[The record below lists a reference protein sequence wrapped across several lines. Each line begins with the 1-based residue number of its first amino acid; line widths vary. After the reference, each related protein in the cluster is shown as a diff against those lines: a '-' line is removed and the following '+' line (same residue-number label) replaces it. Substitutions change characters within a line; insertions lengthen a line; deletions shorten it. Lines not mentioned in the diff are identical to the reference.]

1 MIEIKKHNPKLV
13 AIYSPESGT
22 YWLQDKLNKGEN
34 HYLKNTYR
42 LSKDKILDLHE
53 IDEDLDEEENIAF
66 QIGVERNN
74 YFALDKEIFGI
85 DIDIYIEKSIHI
97 TPNFF
102 TANKNISIISKL
114 EDVVKEQIYLVS
126 DENYNV
132 NEDNTNK
139 IPLSAYKNLLT
150 NFPNN
155 TELIKYSHMRI
166 ATALS
171 EYFDNV
177 DIYKTKYENYLNKKN
192 SSSTNNKFSKNI
204 SLLKLNMLTSSQE
217 ELTKMLKTYKSF
229 NEKAW
234 QNKIKNILCV
244 LFPKYLYAIREVNFG
259 EIHGY
264 DKHPDFTLI
273 DSNGYIDIMEI
284 KKPEDAQIIRNC
296 KNRNNYVPQKIF
308 TDVVVQTTKYINA
321 LNQNHDKSKIN
332 IIKKLKEDHPD
343 TTLSTSDIFI
353 NNPKGLILL
362 GRSNKLTKEQK
373 DDFELIRRQ
382 YKDIV
387 EIMTYDDL
395 LNRINNL
402 VEKLKQDVE
411 V

>member
-1 MIEIKKHNPKLV
+1 MIEIKKHNSKLV

-22 YWLQDKLNKGEN
+22 YWLQDKLNKREN

-85 DIDIYIEKSIHI
+85 DIDIYVEKSIHI

-132 NEDNTNK
+132 NDDNTNK

-177 DIYKTKYENYLNKKN
+177 DVYKTKYENYLNKKN
-192 SSSTNNKFSKNI
+192 NSSTNNKFSKNI

-229 NEKAW
+229 NEKDW
-234 QNKIKNILCV
+234 QNKQQCRFK
-244 LFPKYLYAIREVNFG
+244 
-259 EIHGY
+259 
-264 DKHPDFTLI
+264 
-273 DSNGYIDIMEI
+273 
-284 KKPEDAQIIRNC
+284 QIC
-296 KNRNNYVPQKIF
+296 
-308 TDVVVQTTKYINA
+308 
-321 LNQNHDKSKIN
+321 
-332 IIKKLKEDHPD
+332 
-343 TTLSTSDIFI
+343 
-353 NNPKGLILL
+353 
-362 GRSNKLTKEQK
+362 
-373 DDFELIRRQ
+373 
-382 YKDIV
+382 
-387 EIMTYDDL
+387 
-395 LNRINNL
+395 
-402 VEKLKQDVE
+402 
-411 V
+411 

>member
-1 MIEIKKHNPKLV
+1 MIEIKKHNSKLV

-22 YWLQDKLNKGEN
+22 YWLQDKLIKGEN

-66 QIGVERNN
+66 QIGIERNN
-74 YFALDKEIFGI
+74 YFALDKEVFGI
-85 DIDIYIEKSIHI
+85 DIDIYIEKNIHI

-114 EDVVKEQIYLVS
+114 EDVVNEQIYLVS

-132 NEDNTNK
+132 NDDNTNK
-139 IPLSAYKNLLT
+139 IPLSAYKNLLN

-171 EYFDNV
+171 EYFDNLDV
-177 DIYKTKYENYLNKKN
+177 FKTKYENYLNKKN
-192 SSSTNNKFSKNI
+192 ISLTNNKFSRSIN
-204 SLLKLNMLTSSQE
+204 LLKLDMLATSQE
-217 ELTKMLKTYKSF
+217 ELTKMLNTYKSF
-229 NEKAW
+229 NEKDW

-284 KKPEDAQIIRNC
+284 KKPDDTQIIRNC

-332 IIKKLKEDHPD
+332 IIKKLKEDNPD

-362 GRSNKLTKEQK
+362 GRSDKLTKEQK

-395 LNRINNL
+395 INRIYNL

>member
-1 MIEIKKHNPKLV
+1 MIEIKKHNSKLV

-132 NEDNTNK
+132 NEDNANK

-171 EYFDNV
+171 EYFDNLDV
-177 DIYKTKYENYLNKKN
+177 YKIKYENYLNKKN
-192 SSSTNNKFSKNI
+192 NSLTDNKFSKNI
-204 SLLKLNMLTSSQE
+204 SSLKLNMLTSSQE

-229 NEKAW
+229 NEKDW

-259 EIHGY
+259 EINGY

-284 KKPEDAQIIRNC
+284 KKPDDTQIIRNC

-321 LNQNHDKSKIN
+321 LNQNHDKSKNN
-332 IIKKLKEDHPD
+332 IIKKLKEDNPN
-343 TTLSTSDIFI
+343 TTLSTNDVFI
-353 NNPKGLILL
+353 NNPKGLILI
-362 GRSNKLTKEQK
+362 GRSDKLSKEQK

-395 LNRINNL
+395 QNRLNNL

-411 V
+411 A

>member
-1 MIEIKKHNPKLV
+1 MIEIKKHNSKLI

-42 LSKDKILDLHE
+42 LSKGKILDLHE

-132 NEDNTNK
+132 NDDNTNK
-139 IPLSAYKNLLT
+139 IPLSAYKNLLN

-155 TELIKYSHMRI
+155 TEIIKYSHMRI

-171 EYFDNV
+171 EYFDNLDV
-177 DIYKTKYENYLNKKN
+177 YKTKYENYLNKKN
-192 SSSTNNKFSKNI
+192 NSLTDNKFSRNI
-204 SLLKLNMLTSSQE
+204 SLLKLNMLNSSQE

-229 NEKAW
+229 DEKAW

-284 KKPEDAQIIRNC
+284 KKPDDTQIIRNC

-332 IIKKLKEDHPD
+332 IIKKLKEDNPD

-362 GRSNKLTKEQK
+362 GRSDKLTKEQK

>member
-1 MIEIKKHNPKLV
+1 MIEIKKHNSKLV

-132 NEDNTNK
+132 NDDNTNK

-177 DIYKTKYENYLNKKN
+177 DVYKTKYENYLNKKN
-192 SSSTNNKFSKNI
+192 NSSINNKFSKNI

-229 NEKAW
+229 NEKDW

>member
-1 MIEIKKHNPKLV
+1 MIEIKKHNSKLV

-42 LSKDKILDLHE
+42 LSKDKILDLHK

-132 NEDNTNK
+132 NDDNTNK

-177 DIYKTKYENYLNKKN
+177 DVYKTKYENYLNKKN
-192 SSSTNNKFSKNI
+192 NSSTNNKFSKNI

-217 ELTKMLKTYKSF
+217 VLTKMLKTYKSF
-229 NEKAW
+229 NEKDW

-244 LFPKYLYAIREVNFG
+244 LYPKYLYAIREVNFG

-332 IIKKLKEDHPD
+332 IIKKLKEDNPN

-402 VEKLKQDVE
+402 VEKLKQDV
-411 V
+411 

>member
-1 MIEIKKHNPKLV
+1 MIEIKKHNSKLV

-132 NEDNTNK
+132 NDDNTNK
-139 IPLSAYKNLLT
+139 IPLSAYQNLLT

-177 DIYKTKYENYLNKKN
+177 DVYKTKYENYLNKKN
-192 SSSTNNKFSKNI
+192 NSSTNNKFSKNI

-229 NEKAW
+229 NEKDW

-244 LFPKYLYAIREVNFG
+244 LFPQYLYAIREVNFG

-284 KKPEDAQIIRNC
+284 KKPDDAQIIRNC

-332 IIKKLKEDHPD
+332 IIKKLKEDNPD
-343 TTLSTSDIFI
+343 TTLSTCDIFI

>member
-1 MIEIKKHNPKLV
+1 MIEIKKHNSKLV

-66 QIGVERNN
+66 QIGVEKNN
-74 YFALDKEIFGI
+74 YFTLDKEVFGV

-132 NEDNTNK
+132 NDDNTNK
-139 IPLSAYKNLLT
+139 IPLSAYKNLLN

-155 TELIKYSHMRI
+155 TEIIKYSHMRI

-171 EYFDNV
+171 EYFDNLDV
-177 DIYKTKYENYLNKKN
+177 YKTKYENYLNKKN
-192 SSSTNNKFSKNI
+192 NSLTDNKFSRNI
-204 SLLKLNMLTSSQE
+204 SLLKLNMLNSSQE

-229 NEKAW
+229 DEKAW

-259 EIHGY
+259 KIHGY

-284 KKPEDAQIIRNC
+284 KKPDDTQIIRNC

-332 IIKKLKEDHPD
+332 IIKKLKEDNPD
-343 TTLSTSDIFI
+343 TTLSTNDIFI

-362 GRSNKLTKEQK
+362 GRSDKLTKEQK